1 MKDNLNYMMGLDI
14 FLSRLSKSESGK
26 ISKHIA
32 PLKYGKTPL
41 ISWDLCSQG
50 ILTAPKVLS
59 VNSELSVLAGF
70 AKKFNWKI
78 NLVEILNS
86 FPYQAIVLTD
96 NSQKIIWVN
105 DGFVTM
111 TGYPKSR
118 AINHT
123 PSFLQGP
130 ETTEESANRIRKKIK
145 LDKPFSEVIINYRK
159 DKTMY
164 KCELKIFPLITD
176 KTTHFLALEREV
188 A

>member
-1 MKDNLNYMMGLDI
+1 MKYNLNNMMGLDI
-14 FLSRLSKSESGK
+14 YLSRLSKSESEK
-26 ISKHIA
+26 ISKYIT

-41 ISWDLCSQG
+41 ISWDLCSPG
-50 ILTAPKVLS
+50 ILTAPKIIS

-86 FPYQAIVLTD
+86 FAYQAIVLTD
-96 NSQKIIWVN
+96 NSQKIVWVN

-111 TGYPKSR
+111 TGFPKSR

-130 ETTEESANRIRKKIK
+130 ETTEESVNRIRKKIK

-164 KCELKIFPLITD
+164 KCELKIIPLITG